1 MVDKLRDTAAKKE
14 FVRKIMKPNPKN
26 PLPIDSG
33 GRGQADEKK
42 PLKTKKRLGEILI
55 EGGLLTR
62 GQLEEALPYQKK
74 SGLKLGQFLVREGIV
89 SEVQIVDMIS
99 NQLNL
104 EKYSTEAYQIDA
116 ELANVIPADM
126 AFRYQAVPLKKNHL
140 LLTIAMI
147 DPMDI
152 NAVDAIEVYTNN
164 EVETVICTEQDL
176 NQLLSTLY
184 GTYSGIGGV
193 LEDMEEMQYDKEI
206 EKAAITEDVEVSS
219 LQGMAEEAPVIRLVN
234 SILSQAVR
242 EGASDI
248 HISPEKDYVQVRFRV
263 DGKLHD
269 VPAPPKSM
277 FLPIISRLKIL
288 ANMDISIARVPQDGR
303 FTVKMKNKEINVRA
317 STIPSIYGENLVLR
331 LLDTSSGVYSLE
343 RLGMS
348 EMDRNKIVSVIN
360 RSYGMILSTGPTGS
374 GKSTSL
380 YSILKTINKPDT
392 NIITVEDPVE
402 YRIEKICQVQLNRKA
417 GMTFADGLRSIL
429 RQDPDVIM
437 VGEIR
442 DTETATVAVQ
452 AALTGHKV
460 LSTLHTNDAAG
471 AITRFIDMG
480 IEPFLVASTMIVSF
494 AQRLV
499 RTICPHCKKP
509 YKAPPEVLE
518 YWGLANNRQAGFL
531 HGAGCFNCMHTGYKG
546 RTGIYE
552 VLLIDDMIQNLI
564 LKKQSSHRI
573 SRTAKE
579 AGNFMTLK
587 EDAAHKIKQGIT
599 TFEEA
604 ASAVMT

>member
-1 MVDKLRDTAAKKE
+1 V
-14 FVRKIMKPNPKN
+14 
-26 PLPIDSG
+26 
-33 GRGQADEKK
+33 
-42 PLKTKKRLGEILI
+42 KTKKRLGEILV
-55 EGGLLTR
+55 EGGLLNR
-62 GQLEEALPYQKK
+62 QQLEEALPYQKK

-89 SEVQIVDMIS
+89 SESQIVDMVS
-99 NQLNL
+99 NQLGL
-104 EKYSTEAYQIDA
+104 KKYSADKYRVESD
-116 ELANVIPADM
+116 LANVIPADL
-126 AFRYQAVPLKKNHL
+126 AFRYQAAPLKKTGL
-140 LLTIAMI
+140 LLTIAMT

-152 NAVDAIEVYTNN
+152 NAVDAIEVHTNN

-193 LEDMEEMQYDKEI
+193 LEDMDEMQYDKEN
-206 EKAAITEDVEVSS
+206 EKTQGTEDIEVSS
-219 LQGMAEEAPVIRLVN
+219 LQGMAEEAPVVRLVN
-234 SILSQAVR
+234 SILSQGVR
-242 EGASDI
+242 EGASDV
-248 HISPEKDYVQVRFRV
+248 HISPEKDFVQVRFRV
-263 DGKLHD
+263 DGKLHE

-277 FLPIISRLKIL
+277 FLPIVSRLKIL
-288 ANMDISIARVPQDGR
+288 ANMDISVSRIPQDGR
-303 FTVKMKNKEINVRA
+303 FTVKMKNKEINIRA
-317 STIPSIYGENLVLR
+317 STIPSIYGENMVLR

-348 EMDRNKIVSVIN
+348 GRDRAKIVSVIS
-360 RSYGMILSTGPTGS
+360 RPYGMILSTGPTGS

-380 YSILKTINKPDT
+380 YSILKTINKPDI

-442 DTETATVAVQ
+442 DSETATIAVQ

-480 IEPFLVASTMIVSF
+480 IEPFLVASTMIAAF

-499 RTICPHCKKP
+499 RTVCSQCKQP
-509 YKAPPEVLE
+509 FEPSAEALR
-518 YWGLANNRQAGFL
+518 YWGLNDTAKSKFTA
-531 HGAGCFNCMHTGYKG
+531 GAGCFNCMHSGYKG

-552 VLLIDDMIQNLI
+552 VLLIEDEIQQMII
-564 LKKQSSHRI
+564 KKHSSQEI
-573 SRTAKE
+573 SRTAKQN
-579 AGNFMTLK
+579 GDFTTLK
-587 EDAAHKIKQGIT
+587 EDAADKIFRGIT

-604 ASAVMT
+604 ASAVLS

>member
-1 MVDKLRDTAAKKE
+1 M
-14 FVRKIMKPNPKN
+14 
-26 PLPIDSG
+26 
-33 GRGQADEKK
+33 
-42 PLKTKKRLGEILI
+42 
-55 EGGLLTR
+55 TR
-62 GQLEEALPYQKK
+62 AQLEEALPYQKK

-89 SEVQIVDMIS
+89 NEVQIVDMVS

-104 EKYSTEAYQIDA
+104 VKYSAKAYQIDT

-206 EKAAITEDVEVSS
+206 EKAAVTEDVEVSS

-288 ANMDISIARVPQDGR
+288 ANMDISIARIPQDGR

-348 EMDRNKIVSVIN
+348 EMDRTKLVSVIN

-509 YKAPPEVLE
+509 HNVPPEVLE
-518 YWGLANNRQAGFL
+518 YWGLTNNRKARFL
-531 HGAGCFNCMHTGYKG
+531 HGTGCFNCMHTGYKG

-552 VLLIDDMIQNLI
+552 VLLIDDMIQNMI
-564 LKKQSSHRI
+564 LKKQSSQKIGRA
-573 SRTAKE
+573 AKE
-579 AGNFMTLK
+579 AGSFMTLK
-587 EDAAHKIKQGIT
+587 EDAAQKIKQGIT

-604 ASAVMT
+604 ASAVLT